1 MEFTAKTVEE
11 AIENGLKEMGLTRDK
26 AEIKVLEEPTKGFLG
41 IAAKKAKVEITEIPE
56 EKKTDG
62 ERAVEF
68 LNGLLDL
75 MGVNAKSNLN
85 EEEEKIIIEIITDNS
100 SSIIGYRGEVLDAL
114 QNLAGAVAN
123 IGRDEYRR
131 VVVDC
136 ESYRTKR
143 EDTLV
148 SLAHKL
154 EAKAVRTGRKINL
167 EPMNPYERRILHSA
181 LADSADVKT
190 LSEGKEPN
198 RYVSIIPNNLEDPND
213 KGISERRFANQGGF
227 GGRTERYDRGDR
239 GNGYRKG
246 GNGNRGGRY
255 GGNGGKD
262 RGGFGG
268 RRDSAPRQ
276 PRPKTSG
283 FGTFLG
289 NSLKDGDK
297 E

>member
-1 MEFTAKTVEE
+1 MEFTGKTVQE
-11 AIENGLKEMGLTRDK
+11 AIENGLKEMNLEESK

-41 IAAKKAKVEITEIPE
+41 IAAKKAKVEITA
-56 EKKTDG
+56 KKTDG

-75 MGVNAKSNLN
+75 MNVNAKSNLT
-85 EEEEKIIIEIITDNS
+85 EEDERVSIDIITDNS
-100 SSIIGYRGEVLDAL
+100 SAIIGYRGEVLDAL

-123 IGRDEYRR
+123 TGRDDYRR

-136 ESYRTKR
+136 ESYRAKR
-143 EDTLV
+143 EETLV

-154 EAKAVRTGRKINL
+154 EAKAVRMGRKINL

-198 RYVSIIPNNLEDPND
+198 RYVSIIPNNLTDPDD
-213 KGISERRFANQGGF
+213 KGLSERRFSGNPNGNN
-227 GGRTERYDRGDR
+227 RYGSNNRDGKF
-239 GNGYRKG
+239 RKG
-246 GNGNRGGRY
+246 GRDDRGGRGY
-255 GGNGGKD
+255 GNK
-262 RGGFGG
+262 RGGFNGG
-268 RRDSAPRQ
+268 RRDSRDSAPRQ